1 MHDIFAFL
9 LLYALGVVGWGVF
22 SLIRA
27 PVPPLLGALV
37 VIGALRV
44 FEAPVPASPNFLDPA
59 VQIMLGLFIGSKV
72 TRETVA
78 DLKNLVRPALL
89 VAGWALALVFVFGP
103 ILGRVSALDP
113 VTAVLS
119 SSVGGLPEMM
129 VLAMATRADI
139 ASVAVLKLMRAVI
152 IIAVFPMLFHRLVE
166 SRRAG
171 GREGTGCA
179 RANLDKYSDEAE
191 VAPPAGKPP
200 GDRAADDTYRDTRRE
215 GSVRARLSRLREAAI
230 SAWGYLCNRPLQLL
244 LTLAVAAA
252 GGVVFAR
259 LGVPAGLMVGSIIA
273 VAAASVG
280 GLPIQGFHPKLFNPL
295 LVALGIMVSQH
306 FGPETGEMLAS
317 GALLWPLL
325 LSTVV
330 VFLSALVVAL
340 LIRGLAG
347 WDMPLSLLAA
357 APGGFTVMTAIAVY
371 YGYDPFRVSMVHLAR
386 LLAIKTVVPVVFAF
400 LL

>member
-9 LLYALGVVGWGVF
+9 LLYTLGVVGWGLF

-37 VIGALRV
+37 VIGTLRV
-44 FEAPVPASPNFLDPA
+44 FEAPVPASPELLDPM
-59 VQIMLGLFIGSKV
+59 VQIALGLFIGSKV

-78 DLKNLVRPALL
+78 DLRNLVRPALI
-89 VAGWALALVFVFGP
+89 VALWALALVFVFGP
-103 ILGRVSALDP
+103 ILGHVSALDP

-129 VLAMATRADI
+129 VLAIATHADI
-139 ASVAVLKLMRAVI
+139 ASVAVLKLVRAVI
-152 IIAVFPMLFHRLVE
+152 IIAVFPMLFYRLVE
-166 SRRAG
+166 SKRAG
-171 GREGTGCA
+171 DREASGRP
-179 RANLDKYSDEAE
+179 RVNSDRYSDEAE
-191 VAPPAGKPP
+191 VAPPAGRPAEAPSAP
-200 GDRAADDTYRDTRRE
+200 GDRRDTRRE
-215 GSVRARLSRLREAAI
+215 GSLPARLGRLREAAI
-230 SAWGYLCNRPLQLL
+230 SAWGYLRDRPLQLL

-252 GGVVFAR
+252 GAVVFER

-306 FGPETGEMLAS
+306 FGPETGAMLAS
-317 GALLWPLL
+317 GALLWPLV

-330 VFLSALVVAL
+330 VFLSALVVAV
-340 LIRGLAG
+340 LIRRLAG

-386 LLAIKTVVPVVFAF
+386 LLAIKTVVPIVFAF